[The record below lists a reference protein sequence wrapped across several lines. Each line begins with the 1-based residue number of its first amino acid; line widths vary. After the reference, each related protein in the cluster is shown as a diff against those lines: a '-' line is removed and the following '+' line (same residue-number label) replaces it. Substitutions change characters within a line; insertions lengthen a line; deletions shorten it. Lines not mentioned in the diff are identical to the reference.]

1 VTAVA
6 RRPGRAGVV
15 GVAIWIVALALA
27 VGLAIRA
34 RYVADLSAFLP
45 SAPTPEQAVLL
56 DQLKSGSASRLILV
70 GIEGGDAA
78 TRSAASKR
86 LGAALRATSHFASV
100 DNGDTAPWQE
110 SGRFVFAH
118 RYALSPAVDAARF
131 EVEGLRAAI
140 DDTLSL
146 LGTPAGSLIKPI
158 LLRDPT
164 GETVRIVEALT
175 PAQAPKSDGGVWVS
189 RTAPRAVLLLTTRA
203 DGADLDGQQG
213 ALDAVRHAFVEQ
225 ARRADADAP
234 RAATLRLVLSG
245 PGSFGVAARERIKG
259 EVERLAIWGTA
270 TMVVLL
276 WLAFASLRSL
286 AVAMLPVATG
296 VLAGIAA
303 VSLVF
308 GQVHGMT
315 LGFGTTLIGEAVDYA
330 IYYLIQARAPAGAV
344 PVSGDASHARR
355 WLRESWPT
363 VRLGLFTSLIGFAA
377 LVFAGFPGLAQL
389 GAFAL
394 AGLLAAAA
402 TTRFV
407 FPVIAP
413 DGAPGAGLR
422 RQLGQLM
429 RRAAATLPRLRW
441 GVAVLAVAATFALV
455 ALPSPWR
462 GQLSDLSPID
472 AVDLARD
479 AALRADVGA
488 PDAGTLVAVSAA
500 DEAGALAAAEAVG
513 VRLDVLVRQ
522 GLLQGYASPARF
534 LPSPATQRARLAALP
549 DPATLSARLAEAT
562 EGGPLP
568 AARLAAFVD
577 EVQAARKDAPFDR
590 RALEGTP
597 LATAV
602 DALLL
607 RGDANRPWRALLS
620 LQAAEGKALDAGRIR
635 SAIAEVPGAQLVAI
649 KPELDAL
656 YARYLRQAEWQ
667 AALGAAAVV
676 ALLALTLRSARRL
689 LEVLLPI
696 AAATVVVLAA
706 LTASG
711 AALGILH
718 LVGLLL
724 TVAIG
729 SNYALFFDHLRR
741 APAVDED
748 TLASLLLANLT
759 TVISFAL
766 LASSQIPVLQAVGAV
781 VAPGALLCLVFSASF
796 LGRPVAA
803 EGHGKIA
810 A

>member
-1 VTAVA
+1 
-6 RRPGRAGVV
+6 
-15 GVAIWIVALALA
+15 
-27 VGLAIRA
+27 
-34 RYVADLSAFLP
+34 
-45 SAPTPEQAVLL
+45 
-56 DQLKSGSASRLILV
+56 
-70 GIEGGDAA
+70 
-78 TRSAASKR
+78 
-86 LGAALRATSHFASV
+86 
-100 DNGDTAPWQE
+100 
-110 SGRFVFAH
+110 
-118 RYALSPAVDAARF
+118 
-131 EVEGLRAAI
+131 
-140 DDTLSL
+140 
-146 LGTPAGSLIKPI
+146 
-158 LLRDPT
+158 
-164 GETVRIVEALT
+164 
-175 PAQAPKSDGGVWVS
+175 
-189 RTAPRAVLLLTTRA
+189 
-203 DGADLDGQQG
+203 
-213 ALDAVRHAFVEQ
+213 
-225 ARRADADAP
+225 
-234 RAATLRLVLSG
+234 
-245 PGSFGVAARERIKG
+245 
-259 EVERLAIWGTA
+259 
-270 TMVVLL
+270 M
-276 WLAFASLRSL
+276 
-286 AVAMLPVATG
+286 
-296 VLAGIAA
+296 LAGIAA
-303 VSLVF
+303 VSLGF

-330 IYYLIQARAPAGAV
+330 IYYLIQARAPGGAAAMG
-344 PVSGDASHARR
+344 GDASHARR

-363 VRLGLFTSLIGFAA
+363 VRLGLLTSLIGFAA

-389 GAFAL
+389 GVFSL

-407 FPVIAP
+407 FPLIAP

-422 RQLGQLM
+422 RQLGRLM
-429 RRAAATLPRLRW
+429 RRAAAALPRLRW
-441 GVAVLAVAATFALV
+441 GVIGLAAAATLALV

-513 VRLDVLVRQ
+513 TRLDALVKD
-522 GLLQGYASPARF
+522 GVLQGYASPARF

-549 DPATLSARLAEAT
+549 DAATLSARLAEAT

-577 EVQAARKDAPFDR
+577 EVQAARKDPPFDR
-590 RALEGTP
+590 QALEGTP

-607 RGDANRPWRALLS
+607 RGDASHPWRALLS
-620 LQAAEGKALDAGRIR
+620 LQTAPGRTVDAGRIR
-635 SAIAEVPGAQLVAI
+635 AAIAGVPGAQLVSI

-676 ALLALTLRSARRL
+676 ALLALALRSARRL
-689 LEVLLPI
+689 VEVLLPI

-706 LTASG
+706 LAASG

-741 APAVDED
+741 AQEVDED

-796 LGRPVAA
+796 LGRPGPA